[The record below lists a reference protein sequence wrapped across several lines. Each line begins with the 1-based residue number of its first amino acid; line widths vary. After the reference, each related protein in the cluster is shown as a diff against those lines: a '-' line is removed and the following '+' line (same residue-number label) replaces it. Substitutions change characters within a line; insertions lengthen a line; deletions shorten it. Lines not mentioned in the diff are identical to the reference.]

1 MKVKVVN
8 NSSRKTRKLIRATF
22 AEMLSEKGTID
33 KITVTELVKRANIN
47 RGTFYTHYDD
57 VYAVAEDFETEIL
70 EQFDAASAD
79 IADIDAF
86 VESFFAFI
94 KENEPYYKMLCRS
107 NRIPVRVKQTRR
119 HRVEPACANC
129 AKPFSATLT
138 RTSKSR
144 SIFSSR
150 DLRTNSYVTA
160 AGCPITTPTNCTP
173 TPNCGTKTSL
183 STSSP
188 SPRNCKQPY
197 ANNKY
202 SPRAIRQ

>member
-70 EQFDAASAD
+70 EQFGTASAD

-94 KENEPYYKMLCRS
+94 KENEPYYKMLCKSNEFLFVANKLVATAS
-107 NRIPVRVKQTRR
+107 NRMCELCKTVFGDVDPSLEI
-119 HRVEPACANC
+119 
-129 AKPFSATLT
+129 TLN
-138 RTSKSR
+138 
-144 SIFSSR
+144 IFVSGLTYEYIRYCRGLS
-150 DLRTNSYVTA
+150 DADADKLYA
-160 AGCPITTPTNCTP
+160 Y
-173 TPNCGTKTSL
+173 TKLWYKNLIVHEQSL
-183 STSSP
+183 TEE
-188 SPRNCKQPY
+188 K
-197 ANNKY
+197 
-202 SPRAIRQ
+202 

>member
-107 NRIPVRVKQTRR
+107 NEFLFAANKLVATASNRMCELCKTVFGDVDPNLEITLNIFVAGLTYEFVRYCRGLSDNDTDKLYAYTKLWYKNLIVHEQ
-119 HRVEPACANC
+119 
-129 AKPFSATLT
+129 SLT
-138 RTSKSR
+138 EE
-144 SIFSSR
+144 
-150 DLRTNSYVTA
+150 N
-160 AGCPITTPTNCTP
+160 
-173 TPNCGTKTSL
+173 
-183 STSSP
+183 
-188 SPRNCKQPY
+188 
-197 ANNKY
+197 
-202 SPRAIRQ
+202 

>member
-107 NRIPVRVKQTRR
+107 NEFLFAANKLVATASSLMCELCKTVFGNVDPNLEITLNIFVAGLTYEFVRYCRGLSDNDTDKLYAYTKLWYKNLIVHEQ
-119 HRVEPACANC
+119 
-129 AKPFSATLT
+129 SLT
-138 RTSKSR
+138 EE
-144 SIFSSR
+144 
-150 DLRTNSYVTA
+150 
-160 AGCPITTPTNCTP
+160 
-173 TPNCGTKTSL
+173 
-183 STSSP
+183 
-188 SPRNCKQPY
+188 Q
-197 ANNKY
+197 
-202 SPRAIRQ
+202 

>member
-94 KENEPYYKMLCRS
+94 KENEPYYYYAYYRRSCCVHSSGRRICRCS
-107 NRIPVRVKQTRR
+107 
-119 HRVEPACANC
+119 PADRKAC
-129 AKPFSATLT
+129 
-138 RTSKSR
+138 
-144 SIFSSR
+144 
-150 DLRTNSYVTA
+150 
-160 AGCPITTPTNCTP
+160 
-173 TPNCGTKTSL
+173 
-183 STSSP
+183 
-188 SPRNCKQPY
+188 
-197 ANNKY
+197 
-202 SPRAIRQ
+202 

>member
-94 KENEPYYKMLCRS
+94 KENELYYKMLCRS
-107 NRIPVRVKQTRR
+107 NEFLFAANKLVATASSCMCELCKTVFGNVDPNLEITLNIFVAGLTYEFVRYCRGLSDNDTDKLYAYTKLWYKNLIVHEQ
-119 HRVEPACANC
+119 
-129 AKPFSATLT
+129 SLT
-138 RTSKSR
+138 EER
-144 SIFSSR
+144 
-150 DLRTNSYVTA
+150 
-160 AGCPITTPTNCTP
+160 
-173 TPNCGTKTSL
+173 
-183 STSSP
+183 
-188 SPRNCKQPY
+188 
-197 ANNKY
+197 
-202 SPRAIRQ
+202 

>member
-107 NRIPVRVKQTRR
+107 NEFLFAANKLVATASSHMCELCKTVFGNVDPNLEITLNVFVAGLTYEFVRYCRGLSDNDTDKLYAYTKLWYKNLIVHEQ
-119 HRVEPACANC
+119 
-129 AKPFSATLT
+129 SLT
-138 RTSKSR
+138 EER
-144 SIFSSR
+144 
-150 DLRTNSYVTA
+150 
-160 AGCPITTPTNCTP
+160 
-173 TPNCGTKTSL
+173 
-183 STSSP
+183 
-188 SPRNCKQPY
+188 
-197 ANNKY
+197 
-202 SPRAIRQ
+202 